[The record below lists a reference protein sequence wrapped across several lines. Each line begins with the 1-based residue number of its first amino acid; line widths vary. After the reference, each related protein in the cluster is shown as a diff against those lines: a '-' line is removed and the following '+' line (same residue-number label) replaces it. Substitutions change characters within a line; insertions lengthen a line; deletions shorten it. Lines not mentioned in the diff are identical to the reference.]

1 MWWLENQCNSAE
13 VKQGNMFMMV
23 PVGVSVSLKIDCYH
37 KEWNVVLQVSGSELK
52 LNIWPEMM

>member
-1 MWWLENQCNSAE
+1 
-13 VKQGNMFMMV
+13 MMV
-23 PVGVSVSLKIDCYH
+23 PVGLSASLKIDRYH

>member
-1 MWWLENQCNSAE
+1 
-13 VKQGNMFMMV
+13 MFMMV
-23 PVGVSVSLKIDCYH
+23 PVGLSASLKIDCYH